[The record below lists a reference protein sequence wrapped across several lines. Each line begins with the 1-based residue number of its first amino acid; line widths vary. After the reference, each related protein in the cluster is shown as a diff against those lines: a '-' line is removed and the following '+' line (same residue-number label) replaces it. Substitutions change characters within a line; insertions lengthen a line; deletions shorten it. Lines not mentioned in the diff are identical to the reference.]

1 MTSSRP
7 YLIRAMYEWLVDNDL
22 TPYLVVD
29 AARDNVAVP
38 AQYVQDGRIVL
49 NISATAVRGLSLG
62 DQLIEF
68 NARFG
73 GSPYHV
79 SLPVRAVMAMVAR
92 ENGAGMS
99 FPAED
104 ATDPPDPPEP
114 PDDDTPGPAGDGGPK
129 RERPPLR
136 VVK

>member
-29 AARDNVAVP
+29 AARENVAVP

-49 NISATAVRGLSLG
+49 NVGPSAVRELALG
-62 DQLIEF
+62 NDAISFE
-68 NARFG
+68 ARFG
-73 GSPYHV
+73 GTAHFIH
-79 SLPVRAVMAMVAR
+79 LPPVAVLGIYAR
-92 ENGAGMS
+92 ENHKGMW
-99 FPAED
+99 FADEPED
-104 ATDPPDPPEP
+104 ESDSPPDPEQ
-114 PDDDTPGPAGDGGPK
+114 PGPGGGKPSLK
-129 RERPPLR
+129 